1 METVKGQIGKNAD
14 MVQNILLFTF
24 TGPKKV
30 AILASH
36 FCFLTSMILPE

>member
-14 MVQNILLFTF
+14 MVQKILMFAFL
-24 TGPKKV
+24 GPKKV

-36 FCFLTSMILPE
+36 FVF